1 MGRFPMGGLALFGAV
16 LIVAGG
22 LGLAT
27 PVFSTQ
33 ETRGVLK
40 VGELKIQTTETH

>member
-22 LGLAT
+22 LGLAI

-33 ETRGVLK
+33 EARDVLK
-40 VGELKIQTTETH
+40 VGELKIQTTETR

>member
-22 LGLAT
+22 LGLAAQPLVT
-27 PVFSTQ
+27 FA
-33 ETRGVLK
+33 GVAAHWPAQ
-40 VGELKIQTTETH
+40 GAR